1 MRCPLCGQNDTRV
14 VDSRLA
20 AEDAQVRRRR
30 ACTACN
36 GRFTTFEAAELK
48 LPRVVKSDGTP
59 EPFDEAKLRNGM
71 ERALYKRPV
80 STEAIDAAIARIKR
94 NLTAVSERDIATRAV
109 GTLVMA
115 ELRELDQ
122 VAYVRFASVYRAFD
136 DVEDFRM
143 ELDRLQAEPSTAELA
158 EHQIPL
164 IANDG

>member
-59 EPFDEAKLRNGM
+59 EPFDEAKLRNAM
-71 ERALYKRPV
+71 ERALYNSTA
-80 STEAIDAAIARIKR
+80 STEDIHAAIPRIKR
-94 NLTAVSERDIATRAV
+94 NLLAASERDIATPAV
-109 GTLVMA
+109 AQPEMA
-115 ELRELDQ
+115 ELRDLD
-122 VAYVRFASVYRAFD
+122 
-136 DVEDFRM
+136 
-143 ELDRLQAEPSTAELA
+143 
-158 EHQIPL
+158 
-164 IANDG
+164 